1 MPHPPRLRLHQVVFG
16 GVGGCAAVAVSL
28 AEALPKLDHVFTF
41 YGLSAPDTETI
52 HQCRERG
59 ISWSHVVKK
68 PGLDL
73 RALTEVYDHLVS
85 EQSDIVLM
93 HSITAVPSGWLWKR
107 SSNKPFI
114 IVDHTA
120 PAARSATVGVS
131 VALSLVVADAF
142 VALTPANRAALIKRA
157 GFLRH
162 LAERAI
168 VIPNG
173 ISTRRFSPA
182 KPPRARSGFTISMTA
197 RFCAARDHIGLVEGI
212 SALLMLEPSLR
223 DSLRVVLAGDGE
235 TRLQVEHAIKRLDL
249 ADVIELPGFISES
262 QVVALMRETDVY
274 VQWSFADSMSTS
286 VMQAMACGVAVVA
299 TNTHGMSFLV
309 EDGQTGY
316 LLDVGDSPALAETLL
331 ELWENGD
338 RRRSLGQVGR
348 RHLVSKWSSETMAK
362 RYSELFNQLHRAAL
376 E

>member
-1 MPHPPRLRLHQVVFG
+1 
-16 GVGGCAAVAVSL
+16 
-28 AEALPKLDHVFTF
+28 
-41 YGLSAPDTETI
+41 
-52 HQCRERG
+52 
-59 ISWSHVVKK
+59 VVKK

-93 HSITAVPSGWLWKR
+93 HSITAAPSGWLWKR

-162 LAERAI
+162 LAARAI

-274 VQWSFADSMSTS
+274 VQWSYADSMSTS

-338 RRRSLGQVGR
+338 RRRSLGQAGR